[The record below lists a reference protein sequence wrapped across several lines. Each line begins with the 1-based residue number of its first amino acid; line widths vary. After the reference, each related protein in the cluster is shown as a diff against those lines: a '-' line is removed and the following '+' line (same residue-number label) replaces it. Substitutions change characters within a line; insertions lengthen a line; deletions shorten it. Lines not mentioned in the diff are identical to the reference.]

1 MSTQNK
7 FSDNSKSPI
16 FTQNYLLQIT
26 ISLAKSNILRSPLE
40 VKQSHNKFNLHT
52 IPNNSLHL
60 NPAIFQIPLPHL
72 PKTQQ
77 SLPMKSTHHSPISTK
92 IITQNTYL
100 EVHNITSSGNTV
112 LNCVKLLHNSN
123 NKNSLKNTSQKILKC
138 QIDISRYNHLNFI
151 LILYHLQ
158 L

>member
-26 ISLAKSNILRSPLE
+26 ISLAKSNNLRSPLE
-40 VKQSHNKFNLHT
+40 VLPLHNKFNVHT

-60 NPAIFQIPLPHL
+60 NPVISQIPLSHL

-77 SLPMKSTHHSPISTK
+77 SLHMKSTYHYPISIK

-112 LNCVKLLHNSN
+112 LNCVKFPHNSN
-123 NKNSLKNTSQKILKC
+123 YKNSLKNTS
-138 QIDISRYNHLNFI
+138 
-151 LILYHLQ
+151 
-158 L
+158 